1 MRQPQVRVCAAARAR
16 SQWWI
21 RSLCAAAVLVLSAAG
36 PLGVLAA
43 EAPASSPIGLSV
55 LTASDLA
62 EKTTAASSREPGELV
77 VFNRSIMTFRV
88 PLLGVSAPDRA
99 RRTRANLD
107 RLLDRAGPGKLEVR
121 AESLGNFVMLDG
133 ALALIVTPGDVD
145 AVEAQTLD
153 QATQDAVA
161 RLRQVIDET
170 RESRDV
176 SSLLRG
182 ALKAAG
188 ATGVFIAGL
197 LLFAKARRAFG
208 SALASAVHRR
218 ADRLRLAGA
227 ELLRRDQLAAGMRVG
242 TLALH
247 WLLALAL
254 TYEWL
259 SFSLSVFPFTRPWG
273 EQLQG
278 YMWGVLL
285 QVGGAILQA
294 IPNLAIAVLIFLL
307 ARAVV
312 AMLRPVFDN
321 IELGRGSAGWLDR
334 DTVAPTRRIASALI
348 WIFAVVMA
356 YPYLPGAQTEA
367 FKGVSVLIGLMIS
380 LGSSSV
386 VGQGASG
393 LILMY
398 SRSLRRGEFV
408 RIGDHE
414 GTVTEVGL
422 FMTKIRTGLG
432 EEVNLPNALI
442 LGTPTKNYSRAVK
455 GVGYIVDTTVSIG
468 YDTPWRQVEAM
479 LLESARRT
487 NGILGDPAPQVFQTA
502 LADFYPVYRL
512 VCQAVPEVPRL
523 RAEVLNALHANVQ
536 DVFNEHGV
544 QIMSPHYMADGEQ
557 PKVVPPDRWFA
568 APAQRGSQVG
578 AAPDASRSH
587 GSEPATPSP

>member
-1 MRQPQVRVCAAARAR
+1 MTQPALNALAGPGCTAWVRV
-16 SQWWI
+16 
-21 RSLCAAAVLVLSAAG
+21 LCAALLLMMMGA
-36 PLGVLAA
+36 
-43 EAPASSPIGLSV
+43 GLSTV
-55 LTASDLA
+55 RA
-62 EKTTAASSREPGELV
+62 AASSEPVIGLPVLTTGDAPEKVTAAPSHEPGELV
-77 VFNRSIMTFRV
+77 VFNRSIVTFRA
-88 PLLGVSAPDRA
+88 PLLGVSAADRA

-107 RLLDRAGPGKLEVR
+107 RLLDRAGEGKLEVR

-133 ALALIVTPGDVD
+133 ALALIITSAD
-145 AVEAQTLD
+145 ADALEGETLE
-153 QATQDAVA
+153 QATQGAVE

-197 LLFAKARRAFG
+197 LLLARVRRAFG
-208 SALASAVHRR
+208 TVLANAVHRR

-227 ELLRRDQLAAGMRVG
+227 ELLRRDQLAAGIRIG

-247 WLLALAL
+247 WLLGLGL

-278 YMWGVLL
+278 YMLGVLL

-408 RIGDHE
+408 RIGEHE

-442 LGTPTKNYSRAVK
+442 LGSPTKNYSRAVK

-479 LLESARRT
+479 LLEAARRT
-487 NGILGDPAPQVFQTA
+487 PGILSDPAPQVFQTA

-544 QIMSPHYMADGEQ
+544 QIMSPHYMADTEQ
-557 PKVVPPDRWFA
+557 AKVVAPDRWFA
-568 APAQRGSQVG
+568 APARQGPRLDSAPGVSPSQESDSV
-578 AAPDASRSH
+578 PSSR
-587 GSEPATPSP
+587 

>member
-1 MRQPQVRVCAAARAR
+1 MTRSATSPIKIAVAR
-16 SQWWI
+16 W
-21 RSLCAAAVLVLSAAG
+21 LCGVALLVLSVVG
-36 PLGVLAA
+36 SRGVVAA
-43 EAPASSPIGLSV
+43 ESASSPATGLPV
-55 LTASDLA
+55 LTASDA
-62 EKTTAASSREPGELV
+62 PERSTAVPSREPGELV
-77 VFNRSIMTFRV
+77 VFNRSIITFRS
-88 PLLGVSAPDRA
+88 PLLGVSATDRA

-107 RLLDRAGPGKLEVR
+107 RLLDRSGQGKPEVR

-133 ALALIVTPGDVD
+133 ALALIVAPGDVD
-145 AVEAQTLD
+145 ALEGETLEQT
-153 QATQDAVA
+153 TQGAVD
-161 RLRQVIDET
+161 RLQQVIEET
-170 RESRDV
+170 RESRDL

-182 ALKAAG
+182 ALKASA
-188 ATGVFIAGL
+188 ATGVFIVGL
-197 LLFAKARRAFG
+197 LVFARARRA
-208 SALASAVHRR
+208 LRR
-218 ADRLRLAGA
+218 FLTNLVDRRSDRLRLAGA
-227 ELLRRDQLAAGMRVG
+227 ELLRHDHIAAGIRFA
-242 TLALH
+242 TLAVH
-247 WLLALAL
+247 WLAALAL

-278 YMWGVLL
+278 YMWSVLL
-285 QVGGAILQA
+285 QIGGGILQA

-307 ARAVV
+307 ARVVV
-312 AMLRPVFDN
+312 ATLRPVFDN
-321 IELGRGSAGWLDR
+321 IEMGRGSAGWLDR
-334 DTVAPTRRIASALI
+334 DTVAPTRRIASALV
-348 WIFAVVMA
+348 WIFALVMA

-380 LGSSSV
+380 LGSSSI

-442 LGTPTKNYSRAVK
+442 LATPTKNYSRAVK

-479 LLESARRT
+479 LLEAARRT
-487 NGILGDPAPQVFQTA
+487 QGILSDPAPQVFQTA

-544 QIMSPHYMADGEQ
+544 QIMSPHYMTDPAAQ
-557 PKVVPPDRWFA
+557 KVVPPGQWFA
-568 APAQRGSQVG
+568 PPARPADTDKTAP
-578 AAPDASRSH
+578 
-587 GSEPATPSP
+587 

>member
-1 MRQPQVRVCAAARAR
+1 MDAGSRIVVATGVRAALLFRC
-16 SQWWI
+16 
-21 RSLCAAAVLVLSAAG
+21 LCAAPLLVL
-36 PLGVLAA
+36 LACGSPGA
-43 EAPASSPIGLSV
+43 FASEAASSPLIGLPV
-55 LTASDLA
+55 LTASD
-62 EKTTAASSREPGELV
+62 AADKAATPLFREPGELV
-77 VFNRSIMTFRV
+77 VFNRSIITFRS
-88 PLLGVSAPDRA
+88 PLLGVSPVDRA

-107 RLLDRAGPGKLEVR
+107 RLLDRAGKGKLEVR

-133 ALALIVTPGDVD
+133 ALALIVTAGDVD
-145 AVEAQTLD
+145 AMAGETLE
-153 QATQDAVA
+153 QATHDAVD
-161 RLRQVIDET
+161 RLSLVLEET
-170 RESRDV
+170 RESRDL
-176 SSLLRG
+176 SALLRG
-182 ALKAAG
+182 TLKASA

-197 LLFAKARRAFG
+197 LLLARARRAIRSF
-208 SALASAVHRR
+208 LTNMVERR
-218 ADRLRLAGA
+218 SDRLRLAGA
-227 ELLRRDQLAAGMRVG
+227 ELLRHDHIAGGIRLTTLAA
-242 TLALH
+242 H
-247 WLLALAL
+247 WLAGLVL

-259 SFSLSVFPFTRPWG
+259 SYSLSAFPFTRPWG

-278 YMWGVLL
+278 YMWSVFL
-285 QVGGAILQA
+285 QVGAGILQA
-294 IPNLAIAVLIFLL
+294 VPNLAIAVLIFLV

-321 IELGRGSAGWLDR
+321 IEMGRGSAGWLDR

-348 WIFAVVMA
+348 WIFALVMA

-380 LGSSSV
+380 LGSSSI

-442 LGTPTKNYSRAVK
+442 LGTPTKNYSRTVK

-487 NGILGDPAPQVFQTA
+487 HGILSDPAPQVFQTA

-536 DVFNEHGV
+536 DVFNENGV
-544 QIMSPHYMADGEQ
+544 QIMSPHYMTDPSEQ
-557 PKVVPPDRWFA
+557 KIVSPGPWFPAGPRSVDDR
-568 APAQRGSQVG
+568 
-578 AAPDASRSH
+578 
-587 GSEPATPSP
+587 